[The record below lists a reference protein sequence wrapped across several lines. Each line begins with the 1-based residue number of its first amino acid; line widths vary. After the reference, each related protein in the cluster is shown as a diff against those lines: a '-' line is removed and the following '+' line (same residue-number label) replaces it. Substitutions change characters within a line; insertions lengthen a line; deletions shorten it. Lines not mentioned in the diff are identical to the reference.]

1 MDAAEAKELFLSRSP
16 VLWKNLVT
24 GIEYEFPNINA
35 LIFRYIPGNSQ
46 PILQLE
52 LMDGGHVMIANPKQ
66 TRKKG

>member
-1 MDAAEAKELFLSRSP
+1 MDAAEAKELFMSRSP
-16 VLWKNLVT
+16 VL
-24 GIEYEFPNINA
+24 EYEFPNINA
-35 LIFRYIPGNSQ
+35 LIYRYIPGNSQ